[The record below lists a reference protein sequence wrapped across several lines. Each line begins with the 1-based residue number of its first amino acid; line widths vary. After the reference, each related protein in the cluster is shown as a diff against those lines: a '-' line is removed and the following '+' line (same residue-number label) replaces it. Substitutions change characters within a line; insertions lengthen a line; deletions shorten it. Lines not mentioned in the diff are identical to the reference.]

1 MPIQECALYGDLVL
15 YLRDR
20 AAEMLAEAKANSSFD
35 EAHQRLDALIRDW
48 FFTSRDDLYGSAPRD
63 VIWREQLGEGN
74 PIPPEYARQTFDDDC
89 PICQSAIEEIE
100 AGEHDHSHGGGWQW
114 TYCPD
119 VSLIDIYDPEGSEE
133 RWQKERLCY
142 QPQLDQD
149 TTPTG
154 LPTYAPP
161 AVEDLEVS
169 PEEFMERLN
178 QQSWVDDRLQRVA
191 NRLVDR
197 LDCPVPA
204 GFFGP
209 DYRRLSQGECLSLV
223 RGLDEQGVSL
233 DELVKQVEAWPYQN
247 VALDWLSE
255 PERHTYFI
263 IRAME
268 TRLDPADKAE
278 LIRFRQHRDFLFIL
292 CQLVPYNARLWLG
305 GWLEGR
311 GVGNPGQGGG
321 EDRG

>member
-20 AAEMLAEAKANSSFD
+20 AAEMLVETKADSSLD
-35 EAHQRLDALIRDW
+35 EARQQLDALIRDW
-48 FFTSRDDLYGSAPRD
+48 FFTPQEELYGSAPRD

-74 PIPPEYARQTFDDDC
+74 PIPAEYARQAFDDDC
-89 PICQSAIEEIE
+89 PICRGAIEEIE
-100 AGEHDHSHGGGWQW
+100 AGEHEHIRGSGWQW

-119 VSLIDIYDPEGSEE
+119 ISLIDIYDPQGSDD
-133 RWQKERLCY
+133 RWEKERLGY

-149 TTPTG
+149 ATPTG
-154 LPTYAPP
+154 LPAYTPP

-178 QQSWVDDRLQRVA
+178 QQSWMEDRLQQVV
-191 NRLVDR
+191 NHLVDR
-197 LDCPVPA
+197 LDCPVPG

-209 DYRRLSQGECLSLV
+209 NYRRMSQEECLSLV
-223 RGLDEQGVSL
+223 KGLDEQGIDL
-233 DELVKQVEAWPYQN
+233 DELIKQVEAWPYQN
-247 VALDWLSE
+247 VALDWLSQ
-255 PERHTYFI
+255 PERHAYFT

-278 LIRFRQHRDFLFIL
+278 LIRFRQHRDFHFIL
-292 CQLVPYNARLWLG
+292 CQLVPYSARLWLQ
-305 GWLEGR
+305 GWLQGLACGELAR
-311 GVGNPGQGGG
+311 GNG
-321 EDRG
+321 ED